1 MMDNNIFKEKIPLVL
16 IVDDIAKNLQVL
28 GTILSKEKYKIAAA
42 NNGEQAISIANN
54 TLPDLILLDIMMPGI
69 NGYEVC
75 ARLKKDPKTKDIPII
90 FLTAKIE
97 LEDIIKGFKAG
108 AVDYITKPFNSV
120 ELLARTK
127 THLELKISRDL
138 LKIKNEQLKKLAITD
153 SMTGLYNHRYII
165 DSLSDRIIEAK
176 RYKQPLSV
184 IMFDIDHFKK
194 VNDSHGHIFGDYV
207 LVRVSTIIEESIR
220 KTDIAGRY
228 GGEEYLIIFT
238 NTDSKN
244 AYNTSERIR
253 KSIEKEK
260 WEKADLAVTVSGGIC
275 ELEDED
281 CPKLIMKADNLLY
294 KAKENGRNR
303 IEIL

>member
-1 MMDNNIFKEKIPLVL
+1 MVDDNVFKEKIPLIL

-28 GTILSKEKYKIAAA
+28 GTVLSKKNYKIAAA

-97 LEDIIKGFKAG
+97 LDDIVKGFETG
-108 AVDYITKPFNSV
+108 AVDYIAKPFNSV
-120 ELLARTK
+120 ELLVRTK

-138 LKIKNEQLKKLAITD
+138 LKIKNEQLKKLSITD

-165 DSLSDRIIEAK
+165 DSLSERIAEAK
-176 RYKQPLSV
+176 RYKQPLSI
-184 IMFDIDHFKK
+184 IMFDIDYFKK
-194 VNDSHGHIFGDYV
+194 VNDNYGHTFGDYV
-207 LVRVSTIIEESIR
+207 LVRISTIIEESVR

-238 NTDSKN
+238 NTDIKN
-244 AYNTSERIR
+244 AYKTSERLR

-260 WEKADLAVTVSGGIC
+260 WEKAGLAVTVSGGIC
-275 ELEDED
+275 ELKDED

-294 KAKENGRNR
+294 KAKKNNRNR
-303 IEIL
+303 IEML

>member
-1 MMDNNIFKEKIPLVL
+1 MADNNIFKEKTPLIL
-16 IVDDIAKNLQVL
+16 IVDDVARNLQVL
-28 GTILSKEKYKIAAA
+28 GTILGRENYKIAAA

-69 NGYEVC
+69 NGYDVC
-75 ARLKKDPKTKDIPII
+75 ARLKKDPKTSDIPII

-97 LEDIIKGFKAG
+97 LDDTVKGFEAG
-108 AVDYITKPFNSV
+108 AVDYITKPFNST

-165 DSLSDRIIEAK
+165 DSLSERIIEAK
-176 RYKQPLSV
+176 RYKQSLSV
-184 IMFDIDHFKK
+184 AMIDIDHFKK
-194 VNDSHGHIFGDYV
+194 VNDNYGHIFGDYV
-207 LVRVSTIIEESIR
+207 LVKISMIIEETIR

-238 NTDSKN
+238 NTDKKN
-244 AYNTSERIR
+244 AFNMLERLR
-253 KSIEKEK
+253 KSIEEEK
-260 WEKADLAVTVSGGIC
+260 WDKADLAVTVSGGIC
-275 ELEDED
+275 EFKDED
-281 CPKLIMKADNLLY
+281 YSELIIEADRLLY

-303 IEIL
+303 IEK

>member
-1 MMDNNIFKEKIPLVL
+1 MAGNNIFKEKTPLIL
-16 IVDDIAKNLQVL
+16 IVDDVARNLQVL
-28 GTILSKEKYKIAAA
+28 GTILGKENYKIAAA
-42 NNGEQAISIANN
+42 NNGEQAISIANS

-69 NGYEVC
+69 NGYEAC
-75 ARLKKDPKTKDIPII
+75 ARLKKNPKTRDIPII

-97 LEDIIKGFKAG
+97 LDDIVKGFEAG

-120 ELLARTK
+120 ELLVRTK

-165 DSLSDRIIEAK
+165 DSLSERIMEAR

-184 IMFDIDHFKK
+184 IMLDVDHFKK
-194 VNDSHGHIFGDYV
+194 VNDNHGHAFGDFV
-207 LVRVSTIIEESIR
+207 LVRISTIIEETIR

-228 GGEEYLIIFT
+228 GGEEFLIIYT
-238 NTDSKN
+238 NTDNKS
-244 AYNTSERIR
+244 AFNTSERLR

-260 WEKADLAVTVSGGIC
+260 WDKADLIVTVSGGIC
-275 ELEDED
+275 ELKDED
-281 CPKLIMKADNLLY
+281 FSKLIMKADSLLY

-303 IEIL
+303 IEK

>member
-1 MMDNNIFKEKIPLVL
+1 MAGNNIFKEKTPLIL
-16 IVDDIAKNLQVL
+16 IVDDVARNLQVL
-28 GTILSKEKYKIAAA
+28 GTILSKENYKIAAA
-42 NNGEQAISIANN
+42 NNGEQAISIANS

-69 NGYEVC
+69 NGYEACV
-75 ARLKKDPKTKDIPII
+75 RLKKNPKTRDIPII

-97 LEDIIKGFKAG
+97 LDDIVKGFEAG

-120 ELLARTK
+120 ELLVRTK

-165 DSLSDRIIEAK
+165 DSLSERIMEAR

-184 IMFDIDHFKK
+184 IMLDVDHFKK
-194 VNDSHGHIFGDYV
+194 VNDNYGHTFGDFV
-207 LVRVSTIIEESIR
+207 LVRISAIIEETIR

-228 GGEEYLIIFT
+228 GGEEFLIIYT
-238 NTDSKN
+238 NTDNKS
-244 AYNTSERIR
+244 AFNTSERLR

-260 WEKADLAVTVSGGIC
+260 WDRADLIVTVSGGIC
-275 ELEDED
+275 ELKDED
-281 CPKLIMKADNLLY
+281 FSKLIMKADSLLY

-303 IEIL
+303 IEK